1 MGLEKLLTKKKTAI
15 VQKWFDMVIETYPA
29 DSAKFYKSQ
38 KDPFANP
45 VGRNTFNALKILF
58 DQLLHEMD
66 HGAIKSSLDPII
78 RIRAVQDFSPSQATA
93 FIFFLKKIIR
103 DQFDNE
109 IKNSL
114 NVDELLH
121 FESKID
127 QLCLIAF
134 NIYAECREKLYK
146 IKSFEERNRTFK
158 AFERAGL
165 ICEIP
170 DAEPDHNKSNLI

>member
-109 IKNSL
+109 
-114 NVDELLH
+114 
-121 FESKID
+121 
-127 QLCLIAF
+127 
-134 NIYAECREKLYK
+134 
-146 IKSFEERNRTFK
+146 
-158 AFERAGL
+158 
-165 ICEIP
+165 
-170 DAEPDHNKSNLI
+170 